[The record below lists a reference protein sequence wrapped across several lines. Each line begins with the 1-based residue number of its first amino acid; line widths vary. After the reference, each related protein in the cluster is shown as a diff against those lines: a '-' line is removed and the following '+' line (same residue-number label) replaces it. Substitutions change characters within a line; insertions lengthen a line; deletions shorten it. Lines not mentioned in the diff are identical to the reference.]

1 MANKAPLK
9 APAHPSVILTEA
21 SPPDPNGL
29 PVVSFEEKLLAV
41 ASGLR
46 GEMAALVGALPGPV
60 AGGADLKK
68 QLGLAN
74 TVCWQVYSFV
84 ASSNPVAA
92 IGQVPGRTAMT
103 RLLQAARRIG
113 LADDLTGRVEHAFD
127 QFEAFTREHA
137 HDRATLNTLAS
148 GLATDEGG
156 AANDLRWRRSA
167 LRDNSHIWGVQA
179 QTTLLCAVLHASA
192 EPGGIDA
199 ALVGGYTKVHAL
211 RKQVPLRLLVR
222 SGTYDT
228 QDAPALKPFV
238 QPNESYLLEEFSTRP
253 FPRLETAPDPT
264 GMLETSLWFDGIGKA
279 SAVDVFTAK
288 VVRNASR
295 GEPQPWHGTT
305 KTITVPSEVL
315 VLDLLVPR
323 GWTNPSSVHTST
335 HGNPAILESLMQRV
349 PEFEMPV
356 KETAVYAGTDLRAF
370 ESSDVPRY
378 PEMLRSVLD
387 QLGWAATTFDIYRCR
402 VRYPIM
408 HALVHLRV
416 DTVKG

>member
-1 MANKAPLK
+1 MAGYKDELVTV
-9 APAHPSVILTEA
+9 HPSTIQTSGEEPRTLA
-21 SPPDPNGL
+21 SA
-29 PVVSFEEKLLAV
+29 SFEEKLLAV

-84 ASSNPVAA
+84 ASANPVAA
-92 IGQVPGRTAMT
+92 IGQVPGRVAMT
-103 RLLQAARRIG
+103 RLLQAARRAG
-113 LADDLTGRVEHAFD
+113 LGEDLTDRVENAFEE
-127 QFEAFTREHA
+127 FEAFTKEHA
-137 HDRATLNTLAS
+137 QDRATLNTLAS
-148 GLATDEGG
+148 GLSADEAS
-156 AANDLRWRRSA
+156 AASDLRWRRSA

-199 ALVGGYTKVHAL
+199 LLVSGYAKVHAL
-211 RKQVPLRLLVR
+211 RKQVPLRLMVR

-228 QDAPALKPFV
+228 QETPSLKPFV
-238 QPNESYLLEEFSTRP
+238 KPNETYLLEEFSTRP
-253 FPRLETAPDPT
+253 FPRLETAPDST
-264 GMLETSLWFDGIGKA
+264 GMLESSLWFDGIGKS

-288 VVRNASR
+288 VVRSATR

-305 KTITVPSEVL
+305 KTVTIPSEVL

-323 GWTNPSSVHTST
+323 GWTNPATVRTST
-335 HGNPAILESLMQRV
+335 HGNPAIMESLMQRV

-370 ESSDVPRY
+370 ASADVPRY
-378 PEMLRSVLD
+378 PEMMRSVLE
-387 QLGWAATTFDIYRCR
+387 QLGWGSTVFDIYRCR
-402 VRYPIM
+402 VKYPIM
-408 HALVHLRV
+408 HALVHLRA